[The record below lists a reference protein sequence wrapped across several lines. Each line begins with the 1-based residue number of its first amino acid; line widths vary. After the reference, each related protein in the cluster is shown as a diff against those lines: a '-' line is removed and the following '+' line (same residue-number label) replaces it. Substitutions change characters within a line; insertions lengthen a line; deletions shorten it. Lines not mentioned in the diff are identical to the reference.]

1 MPAGVELDKNEWI
14 PVVEVEHKGPEFRTL
29 GTQTHGIFY
38 PSARTITDQKG
49 KEFNKKMIHV
59 TARDRL
65 PQLHSYS
72 PGKGTL
78 TVCMDIFFIAIN
90 FSKHLGIM
98 VLGLWRMQVEHLCSH
113 FRAYAQGS
121 VDFQNSI
128 GSAQIGK
135 VYYEHLHLEKRLYG
149 ST

>member
-14 PVVEVEHKGPEFRTL
+14 PVVEVEHKGPEFKTL

-65 PQLHSYS
+65 PQLHSCS
-72 PGKGTL
+72 PGKGTS
-78 TVCMDIFFIAIN
+78 TVCECFFFFFFFFLLLLI
-90 FSKHLGIM
+90 FSKLLDIILRSMENAGGAS
-98 VLGLWRMQVEHLCSH
+98 LLS
-113 FRAYAQGS
+113 F
-121 VDFQNSI
+121 
-128 GSAQIGK
+128 
-135 VYYEHLHLEKRLYG
+135 
-149 ST
+149 

>member
-14 PVVEVEHKGPEFRTL
+14 PVVEVEHKGPEFKTL

-65 PQLHSYS
+65 PQLHSCS
-72 PGKGTL
+72 PGKGTS
-78 TVCMDIFFIAIN
+78 TVCECFFFCFFFFVAIN
-90 FSKHLGIM
+90 F
-98 VLGLWRMQVEHLCSH
+98 
-113 FRAYAQGS
+113 F
-121 VDFQNSI
+121 
-128 GSAQIGK
+128 
-135 VYYEHLHLEKRLYG
+135 
-149 ST
+149 